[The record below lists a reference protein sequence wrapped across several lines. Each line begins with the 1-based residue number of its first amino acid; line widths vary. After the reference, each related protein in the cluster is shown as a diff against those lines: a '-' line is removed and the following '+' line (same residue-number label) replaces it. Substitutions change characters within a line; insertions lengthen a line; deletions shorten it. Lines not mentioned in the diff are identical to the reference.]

1 MLLCI
6 VVRQDGVHE
15 RLLLSIRSTQSH
27 AVDPGTGW
35 CEDQY
40 YIRIDHPV
48 RHRRFRRRGYFAKPT
63 PPNRRLWTVTPLLPI
78 FEQFNQ
84 LPSPLPLT
92 HQNPTMAASIILPS
106 ARQRALRLMGS
117 IGSHSSTCPCHSNPS
132 HVHLNPRLQ
141 TLPLTRRKYATPV
154 DSSKEY
160 AFEMAVSSIR
170 FGEGFTLEVGMDVQ
184 NMGIKK
190 VLVLT
195 DKTVGKLLPM
205 KNTIQSLEQHGV
217 TYEIFD
223 NCRVEPKDYS
233 YCPSWGI
240 VILIG

>member
-1 MLLCI
+1 MKDFCSPFEERKVMPLI
-6 VVRQDGVHE
+6 QVQVGVR
-15 RLLLSIRSTQSH
+15 
-27 AVDPGTGW
+27 
-35 CEDQY
+35 DQY
-40 YIRIDHPV
+40 YSDQSPGTSSAISEAGILP
-48 RHRRFRRRGYFAKPT
+48 GIFAKPT
-63 PPNRRLWTVTPLLPI
+63 PPNRRLQMDRYPAPPDIRAILIDLLPSLRK
-78 FEQFNQ
+78 N
-84 LPSPLPLT
+84 S
-92 HQNPTMAASIILPS
+92 TMAASIILPS

-170 FGEGFTLEVGMDVQ
+170 FGEGCTLEVGMDVQ

>member
-1 MLLCI
+1 
-6 VVRQDGVHE
+6 
-15 RLLLSIRSTQSH
+15 
-27 AVDPGTGW
+27 
-35 CEDQY
+35 
-40 YIRIDHPV
+40 
-48 RHRRFRRRGYFAKPT
+48 
-63 PPNRRLWTVTPLLPI
+63 
-78 FEQFNQ
+78 
-84 LPSPLPLT
+84 
-92 HQNPTMAASIILPS
+92 MAASIILPS

-141 TLPLTRRKYATPV
+141 TLPLNGRRKYATPV

-170 FGEGFTLEVGMDVQ
+170 FGEGCTLEVGMDVQ
-184 NMGIKK
+184 NLGIKK

-217 TYEIFD
+217 AYEVFD

-233 YCPSWGI
+233 YQ
-240 VILIG
+240 VFKLNAD

>member
-1 MLLCI
+1 MLPCI

-27 AVDPGTGW
+27 AVDPGTGC
-35 CEDQY
+35 CEESILFGSITRYVIGDFGGGDFLRNLLHQTGDY
-40 YIRIDHPV
+40 GPLPRSSRDSCNLI
-48 RHRRFRRRGYFAKPT
+48 T
-63 PPNRRLWTVTPLLPI
+63 PNPPP
-78 FEQFNQ
+78 
-84 LPSPLPLT
+84 PLT

-170 FGEGFTLEVGMDVQ
+170 FGEGCTLEVGMDVQ

-233 YCPSWGI
+233 YCSS
-240 VILIG
+240 

>member
-1 MLLCI
+1 LRNLL
-6 VVRQDGVHE
+6 H
-15 RLLLSIRSTQSH
+15 
-27 AVDPGTGW
+27 
-35 CEDQY
+35 QY
-40 YIRIDHPV
+40 GPLPRTSRYSSNLI
-48 RHRRFRRRGYFAKPT
+48 
-63 PPNRRLWTVTPLLPI
+63 NRP
-78 FEQFNQ
+78 
-84 LPSPLPLT
+84 PLT

-141 TLPLTRRKYATPV
+141 TLQPTRRKYATPV

-170 FGEGFTLEVGMDVQ
+170 FGEGCTLEVGMDVQ

-205 KNTIQSLEQHGV
+205 RNTIQSLEQHGV

-233 YCPSWGI
+233 YCPSWEI

>member
-1 MLLCI
+1 
-6 VVRQDGVHE
+6 
-15 RLLLSIRSTQSH
+15 
-27 AVDPGTGW
+27 
-35 CEDQY
+35 
-40 YIRIDHPV
+40 
-48 RHRRFRRRGYFAKPT
+48 
-63 PPNRRLWTVTPLLPI
+63 
-78 FEQFNQ
+78 
-84 LPSPLPLT
+84 
-92 HQNPTMAASIILPS
+92 MAASIILPS

-117 IGSHSSTCPCHSNPS
+117 IGSHSATCPCHSNPS

-141 TLPLTRRKYATPV
+141 TLPVTRRKYATPV

-170 FGEGFTLEVGMDVQ
+170 FGEGCTLEVGMDVQ

-233 YCPSWGI
+233 YCSS
-240 VILIG
+240 